1 MGILGNEAFPEFL
14 RVYWNSCNRIV
25 RKTELFKVIRTRVRD
40 RESAFGL
47 IRQLVDCAR
56 IYAAIRDPNDGLWND
71 AERDHLANLKLY
83 NVRQHYPL
91 LLAAYR
97 KWGTTNRSDFTRV
110 LRSIDILSFRYNVIC
125 NFQTNEQE
133 RVYSQIAVKLSEGRI
148 QAAGEVKQALASLY
162 PDDEV
167 FKAAVEKKAL
177 VTTNSRN
184 RRIVRKILFQVEK
197 HLSGQDFEFESDKY
211 NVEHVLPEN
220 PGDEW
225 CDYDENAE
233 EDFIYRL
240 GNLTLMAASEN
251 RDLGNVGYETKR
263 SAYESS
269 VFAITRKIA
278 EDYAEWNSD
287 KIVAR
292 QNWLARQ
299 VVMLWRV
306 EF

>member
-1 MGILGNEAFPEFL
+1 LKSLEDRWEEVVGILGNEAFPEFL

-110 LRSIDILSFRYNVIC
+110 LCSIDILSFRYN
-125 NFQTNEQE
+125 
-133 RVYSQIAVKLSEGRI
+133 
-148 QAAGEVKQALASLY
+148 
-162 PDDEV
+162 
-167 FKAAVEKKAL
+167 
-177 VTTNSRN
+177 
-184 RRIVRKILFQVEK
+184 
-197 HLSGQDFEFESDKY
+197 
-211 NVEHVLPEN
+211 
-220 PGDEW
+220 
-225 CDYDENAE
+225 ENAE

-251 RDLGNVGYETKR
+251 RDLGKVGYETKR
-263 SAYESS
+263 SVYESS